1 MTGETGTRAF
11 SIDGKK
17 TKTKIGICFWGID
30 PNPPLFIIE
39 NHSFFRG
46 GVEVNSKIE
55 GQADSDGQFFTNPK
69 NINKIRSALV
79 NGENRL
85 LLHGPPGSGKTFAIT
100 KLLRENNY
108 DTNDDNSGVDRG
120 VLDAAACKLN
130 KEKISSFIRRALLT
144 TGILSYECVTENP
157 RRKCLIIDNVQG
169 DYARPEDRDTRMV
182 IQVLIELLEGDCSS
196 HNVLL
201 VVVSDCIVTPEMKRL
216 KGLMKQQT
224 CVIEFKPQDKKK
236 MIGIAKVLAGEMEL
250 DLSDAD
256 AGGIATEAAGDLRKL
271 KNLLRLQQCGRSST
285 VASSSSNVPFRGG
298 DNIFGATRRILS
310 NEGPDAVRENLVAGR
325 EGLFMG
331 MVHENYPEA
340 CKHKPAGRSKE
351 DKDAADTLTM
361 EEIADRADLLADI
374 DVLDSQRPMNGVP
387 GEEVRAYYS

>member
-1 MTGETGTRAF
+1 
-11 SIDGKK
+11 
-17 TKTKIGICFWGID
+17 
-30 PNPPLFIIE
+30 
-39 NHSFFRG
+39 
-46 GVEVNSKIE
+46 
-55 GQADSDGQFFTNPK
+55 
-69 NINKIRSALV
+69 
-79 NGENRL
+79 
-85 LLHGPPGSGKTFAIT
+85 
-100 KLLRENNY
+100 
-108 DTNDDNSGVDRG
+108 
-120 VLDAAACKLN
+120 
-130 KEKISSFIRRALLT
+130 
-144 TGILSYECVTENP
+144 
-157 RRKCLIIDNVQG
+157 
-169 DYARPEDRDTRMV
+169 
-182 IQVLIELLEGDCSS
+182 
-196 HNVLL
+196 
-201 VVVSDCIVTPEMKRL
+201 
-216 KGLMKQQT
+216 
-224 CVIEFKPQDKKK
+224 

-285 VASSSSNVPFRGG
+285 AASSSSNVPFRGG

-310 NEGPDAVRENLVAGR
+310 NEGPDADRENLVAGR

>member
-1 MTGETGTRAF
+1 MPDTM
-11 SIDGKK
+11 
-17 TKTKIGICFWGID
+17 
-30 PNPPLFIIE
+30 
-39 NHSFFRG
+39 
-46 GVEVNSKIE
+46 
-55 GQADSDGQFFTNPK
+55 
-69 NINKIRSALV
+69 
-79 NGENRL
+79 
-85 LLHGPPGSGKTFAIT
+85 GP
-100 KLLRENNY
+100 
-108 DTNDDNSGVDRG
+108 
-120 VLDAAACKLN
+120 
-130 KEKISSFIRRALLT
+130 KISGPFRVDF
-144 TGILSYECVTENP
+144 CF
-157 RRKCLIIDNVQG
+157 
-169 DYARPEDRDTRMV
+169 
-182 IQVLIELLEGDCSS
+182 
-196 HNVLL
+196 
-201 VVVSDCIVTPEMKRL
+201 
-216 KGLMKQQT
+216 
-224 CVIEFKPQDKKK
+224 IEFKPQDKKK

-285 VASSSSNVPFRGG
+285 AASSSSNVPFRGG

-310 NEGPDAVRENLVAGR
+310 NEGPDADRENLVAGR

-340 CKHKPAGRSKE
+340 CKRKPAGRSKE